1 MTAGGKEHEDAEEP
15 AALFADDE
23 DDFDADPDD
32 DDFDEDDEEDEDE
45 DDENAEDPET
55 WQVSGAAGITE
66 MR

>member
-1 MTAGGKEHEDAEEP
+1 MTALGRQHDDPEES

-32 DDFDEDDEEDEDE
+32 DEFGDEDDDEDE
-45 DDENAEDPET
+45 DDESAEDPET
-55 WQVSGAAGITE
+55 WQVSGAAGITG